1 VYLYFI
7 LFYLLYLNFSDRSV
21 LETYVR
27 KFHSIQN
34 LDIIQIKSNLDLFTQ
49 SYHQSDEIEKLRN
62 LLKKEL
68 LVEILKSDHADKEFF
83 STCLEETNK
92 LIDSVPAI
100 GYPCVLVGCKFV
112 GKRHT
117 SYVMHI
123 KKTHPSLKGVKCNFK
138 SYVNATLLLLMTW
151 CLI

>member
-1 VYLYFI
+1 MYLYFI

-34 LDIIQIKSNLDLFTQ
+34 VDIIQIKSNLDLFTQ
-49 SYHQSDEIEKLRN
+49 SYHQSDKIEKLRN

-117 SYVMHI
+117 SYVMQI
-123 KKTHPSLKGVKCNFK
+123 
-138 SYVNATLLLLMTW
+138 
-151 CLI
+151 